1 MLKLGLS
8 WYKCLNCNVLNLLPD
23 AFGGLTR
30 FILLDILQDGGNTP
44 FVSNCVIIL
53 ILHEV
58 VSISVDGVVREVH
71 E

>member
-8 WYKCLNCNVLNLLPD
+8 WYKRLNCNILNLLPD
-23 AFGGLTR
+23 AFGGLPL
-30 FILLDILQDGGNTP
+30 FILLDILQDGSDTP

-58 VSISVDGVVREVH
+58 VGISVDRVVRQVH